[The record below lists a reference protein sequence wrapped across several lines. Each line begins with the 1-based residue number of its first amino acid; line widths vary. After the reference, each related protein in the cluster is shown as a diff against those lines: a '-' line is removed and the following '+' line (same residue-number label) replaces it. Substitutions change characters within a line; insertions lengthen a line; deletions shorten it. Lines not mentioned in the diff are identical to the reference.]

1 MRKSVYFDAFDGPG
15 WPSPSQLLPYFL
27 GPRERRRIFAR
38 RNGCWGLS
46 AEGVDGT
53 AHLPRNKGRIDLNLT
68 ILGNFN
74 HGILLHYHK
83 TGGARGEFY
92 YSKGDLSRLKEWV
105 KTMHGDL
112 MPVGLYIPFESAW
125 KAVKEFMERDGAL
138 PNSIEWIAGEDI
150 PDDAFPDPYLYRLAQ
165 S

>member
-1 MRKSVYFDAFDGPG
+1 MRKSVYFDALDGPG
-15 WPSPSQLLPYFL
+15 WPPPSQLQHYFL
-27 GPRERRRIFAR
+27 GPRRWIFAR
-38 RNGCWGLS
+38 RNDCWGLS

-53 AHLPRNKGRIDLNLT
+53 EHLPRSEGRVDLNLT
-68 ILGNFN
+68 VLGNFD

-83 TGGARGEFY
+83 FGGARGEFY

-105 KTMHGDL
+105 ETMHGDL

-125 KAVKEFMERDGAL
+125 RAVKEFMEKDGAL
-138 PNSIEWIAGEDI
+138 PKNIEWIAGEDI
-150 PDDAFPDPYLYRLAQ
+150 PDEAFPDPYLHRLAQ